1 MLAILATHPIQYQI
15 PIWRLLAQSANVPF
29 EVWYLTR
36 HGVAPSYDP
45 QFGKIIQWDLDML
58 SGYPHRFPQADCPA
72 RLGSFWQ
79 VGFNAEFRRLLRQ
92 GQVKALFV
100 QGWNVRACWE
110 AVWVA
115 RSAGVA
121 IWMRGDSND
130 LKVDRGLKRVG
141 KRLLLGSLL
150 GQVDRFLCVGE
161 ANRRL
166 YRGYGIPEQRLVWGP
181 HGVDNQRFAAQARE
195 LLPQRQGLRRSWG
208 IPDDAFCIL
217 YAGKFISEKRPLDLV
232 KAVQRL
238 SAGDASRAYHLLFVG
253 TGELG
258 TELRRCCRVVF
269 DAEGPA
275 VTAGR
280 EPAEAP
286 GASFTGFLNQSEIA
300 RAYVAADA
308 LVLASDK
315 ETWGLVVN
323 EAMASGLPCVVSA
336 ACGCAEDLVVPLDP
350 RLSYPCGDVAALA
363 ASIRWLADHPPPRVD
378 DRGTHRAVPPWRDGG
393 DVGTAL
399 DRDRL
404 IGAAGILW

>member
-15 PIWRLLAQSANVPF
+15 PIWRELSARGKVPF

-58 SGYPHRFPQADCPA
+58 SGYPHRFPQADCPE

-79 VGFNAEFRRLLRQ
+79 VGLDPEFRRLLRQ

-110 AVWVA
+110 AVWHA
-115 RSAGVA
+115 RRAGVA
-121 IWMRGDSND
+121 LWMRGDSND

-166 YRGYGIPEQRLVWGP
+166 YRSYGIPEQRLVWGP
-181 HGVDNQRFAAQARE
+181 HGVDNQRFATQARE
-195 LLPQRQGLRRSWG
+195 LLPQRQALRRAWG
-208 IPDDAFCIL
+208 IPEEAFCVL
-217 YAGKFISEKRPLDLV
+217 YAAKFMPIKRPLDLV
-232 KAVQRL
+232 AAVQRL
-238 SAGDASRAYHLLFVG
+238 SRSDQSRPYHLLFVG

-258 TELRRCCRVVF
+258 AEVRRRCRVLF
-269 DAEGPA
+269 DAEGISVSP
-275 VTAGR
+275 GP
-280 EPAEAP
+280 EPVQAAQAP
-286 GASFTGFLNQSEIA
+286 HATFTGFLNQSEIA
-300 RAYVAADA
+300 RAFVAADA
-308 LVLASDK
+308 LVLPSAS

-323 EAMASGLPCVVSA
+323 EALASGLPCVVSA

-350 RLSYPCGDVAALA
+350 RLSYPSGDVEALA
-363 ASIRWLADHPPPRVD
+363 ASIRWLADHPP
-378 DRGTHRAVPPWRDGG
+378 
-393 DVGTAL
+393 TAAAIAERIARYDL
-399 DRDRL
+399 GVTVETMERL
-404 IGAAGILW
+404 WAEIAD